1 MTYIYAAIAAVIFAL
16 GTALGIKIH
25 ATMDAAQHA
34 RELEQAHKEAARR
47 VERVDNAAIQHE
59 KFKAA
64 TDARERTVIQE
75 VERVVQVP
83 VYRNECFDADGL
95 RILAADIAA
104 RSAASEPAP
113 AVPGASAPAA
123 HGWRVPFSMG
133 ATSDRPL

>member
-1 MTYIYAAIAAVIFAL
+1 MTYIYAAIAAIIFAL
-16 GTALGIKIH
+16 GAATGVKVH

-113 AVPGASAPAA
+113 AVPGASASAA
-123 HGWRVPFSMG
+123 SGR
-133 ATSDRPL
+133 